1 MRAATFVW
9 RLGPGHYGAI
19 VAKLARF
26 EVAVAP
32 DY

>member
-1 MRAATFVW
+1 
-9 RLGPGHYGAI
+9 LGPGHYGAI